1 MPTCRQYGS
10 WFLATLVLGCG
21 GGGGGTPPGPTPS
34 SVTKTGG
41 DNQVGAAGTALST
54 PLEVIV
60 KDGSG
65 NPMAG
70 INVSFAAATGGG
82 SVAPTS
88 TSTGADGKATTTRTL
103 GPGAGTQTTSATV
116 SGVTPASFSS
126 IATIQGAVTIAVG
139 GSAARSDS
147 AKATAAPALAV
158 VIKDQN
164 GAAVQGVIVTWS
176 ATGGGQLTQ
185 TVDTTDVAGNSSVTW
200 TFGTVAGNQTAQA
213 SVTGLVGSPIVFT
226 GTVGAGNAVSM
237 ASFGGDNQTGNI
249 STALAN
255 PLQVKVV
262 DQFGNGAS
270 GATIAWAS
278 TSDSASVAP
287 PSSMSN
293 AAGIAQTVV
302 TLGDTAGPV
311 TLTATDAALAG
322 SPVTFHAT
330 AVVPPPLSALDSV
343 DVGDD
348 FFKSIRNGSQNTAV
362 DTISAGGKVVWTWKG
377 SASHSVQSTG
387 SPSFTSSV
395 IKTGVG
401 QTYSITFAVA
411 GTYTYDCA
419 VHGALMT
426 GRIVVK

>member
-1 MPTCRQYGS
+1 MPSFRQCAS
-10 WFLATLVLGCG
+10 WILVGLVLGC

-88 TSTGADGKATTTRTL
+88 ASTGADGKATTTRTL

-126 IATIQGAVTIAVG
+126 IATIQGAVTIAVS
-139 GSAARSDS
+139 GSAARSDT
-147 AKATAAPALAV
+147 AKATSAPALAV
-158 VIKDQN
+158 VIKDEN
-164 GAAVQGVIVTWS
+164 GAAVQGVIVAWS
-176 ATGGGQLTQ
+176 AAGGGQLTQ
-185 TVDTTDVAGNSSVTW
+185 TVDTTDGAGISSVTW
-200 TFGTVAGNQTAQA
+200 TFGTVAGGQTAQA

-226 GTVGAGNAVSM
+226 GTVSGGHAVSI
-237 ASFGGDNQTGNI
+237 ASAGGDNQTGTTG
-249 STALAN
+249 SALAN
-255 PLQVKVV
+255 PLQVKVA
-262 DQFGNGAS
+262 DQFGNGTA
-270 GATIAWAS
+270 GATVTWAS

-287 PSSMSN
+287 TSSMSN
-293 AAGIAQTVV
+293 TSGIAQTLV

-311 TLTATDAALAG
+311 TVTATSPGLTG
-322 SPVTFHAT
+322 SPLTFHAT
-330 AVVPPPLSALDSV
+330 AQNPPPIPTTASV
-343 DVGDD
+343 NVGDI
-348 FFKSIRNGSQNTAV
+348 FFKSVRNSTQNPAV
-362 DTISAGGKVVWTWKG
+362 DTVAVGGKVTWTWSG
-377 SASHSVQSTG
+377 ADSHSVQSTG
-387 SPSFTSSV
+387 SSTFTSSA

-401 QTYSITFAVA
+401 QTYAFTFSVA

-426 GRIVVK
+426 GTIVVR